1 MVNTHRIKI
10 KLGNAEFEAEG
21 AEESVQSQ
29 YERFLQAVERTSPK
43 QPAAQTPQNGT
54 QEQVQPPTGLF
65 DDALL
70 SRIFDVRQ
78 DGVVALKV
86 LPKGQDKEADSL
98 LLILFG
104 YWRLK
109 NEERIGATQ
118 LIRAAQ
124 YSGIP
129 VNSPAQALAIHDRYF
144 IRGGQR
150 KGTTYCLNNQGIT
163 LAEGIASKI
172 FD

>member
-1 MVNTHRIKI
+1 MITTNRIKI

-21 AEESVQSQ
+21 TEESVQSQ
-29 YERFLQAVERTSPK
+29 YERFLQAFERMSSK
-43 QPAAQTPQNGT
+43 EPAVQTLQNGT
-54 QEQVQPPTGLF
+54 QEPAQPTTGPF

-86 LPKGQDKEADSL
+86 LPKGQEKEADSL

-150 KGTTYCLNNQGIT
+150 KGTTYCLNNQGKA

-172 FD
+172 FG